1 METASTDLSS
11 ISTDDAGHALWL
23 LADGTAAIRP
33 GLFIEHLMQAI
44 AHADPLNRLALSAAF
59 PGPAAAVSLG
69 KQIGGLD
76 VLTAIAKGCT
86 AELVRADRSRATT
99 VGPLTTT

>member
-1 METASTDLSS
+1 
-11 ISTDDAGHALWL
+11 
-23 LADGTAAIRP
+23 
-33 GLFIEHLMQAI
+33 MQAI

-76 VLTAIAKGCT
+76 ALTAIAKGCT
-86 AELVRADRSRATT
+86 AELVRADRICRATM
-99 VGPLTTT
+99 VGPVTTT